1 MSDLAERL
9 DELRRQNVSGSELT
23 DKQAMALFLE
33 GLSEGKTPAEAVQ
46 ETGRT
51 RTWFRARRNPD
62 ASNYN
67 REFAEAYERIMAPG
81 GEFKSALVDDVFTAL
96 VKSAKEGNVRAQEKI
111 LAAYSEDFGF
121 LRPQVAQGPVNVEQL
136 QVFFG
141 ELPLEKLLELKQA
154 RDQARMKELPV
165 IDQ

>member
-9 DELRRQNVSGSELT
+9 EDLKAKNVLGAGLT
-23 DKQAMALFLE
+23 DKQAKEMFLE
-33 GLSEGKTPAEAVQ
+33 RLADGQTLREAAS

-51 RTWFRARRNPD
+51 GRWFRARRNPD
-62 ASNYN
+62 APNYDQA
-67 REFAEAYERIMAPG
+67 FAEEFERIMGPG
-81 GEFKSALVDDVFTAL
+81 GEFRRALVDDVFTAL
-96 VKSAKEGNVRAQEKI
+96 VRSAKEGNVRAQEKI
-111 LAAYSEDFGF
+111 LAAYHEDFGF
-121 LRPQVAQGPVNVEQL
+121 MRPQVTQGPVNVEEL

-154 RDQARMKELPV
+154 RDAVRMKELPV

>member
-1 MSDLAERL
+1 MSELSERL
-9 DELRRQNVSGSELT
+9 NELKRENAFGSELT

-33 GLSEGKTPAEAVQ
+33 RLSEGQTPAEAVS

-51 RTWFRARRNPD
+51 RTWFRARRNP
-62 ASNYN
+62 AATNYDP
-67 REFAEAYERIMAPG
+67 EFTEAYERIMAPG
-81 GEFKSALVDDVFTAL
+81 GDFKTALVDDVFTAL

-111 LAAYSEDFGF
+111 LAAYSEDFGY
-121 LRPQVAQGPVNVEQL
+121 LRPQITQGPVNVEQL

>member
-1 MSDLAERL
+1 MSDLADRL
-9 DELRRQNVSGSELT
+9 SELKRQNVFGSELT
-23 DKQAMALFLE
+23 DTQAKALFLE
-33 GLSEGKTPAEAVQ
+33 RLSEGKTPAEAVE

-51 RTWFRARRNPD
+51 RTWFRARRNPG
-62 ASNYN
+62 AANYDQA
-67 REFAEAYERIMAPG
+67 FAEAYERIMAPG
-81 GEFKSALVDDVFTAL
+81 GDFKTALVDDVFTAL

-121 LRPQVAQGPVNVEQL
+121 LKPIAQAGPVNVEQL

-154 RDQARMKELPV
+154 RDAARMKELPV